1 MANQQPLKLEEL
13 VDFVLKHCVHNPISE
28 SESQNDSDEHLVD
41 VKTTNNQLALNDKSE
56 NKIKSRFI
64 ELFGKYAV
72 DINCSSVLI
81 TLPTI
86 DVNVSLCA
94 SILSCILDN
103 FDNLNKDDQSI
114 CITKFFA
121 KILSEVKKRN
131 GLNKYITP
139 TLLWD
144 KKELVADISDFKMS
158 PNVVAYVM
166 TYLNINI
173 FIISA
178 NDILLY
184 CMGKLYNIYKPNIV
198 LFFDGTSYQ
207 TLSYKQN
214 KIWNYKDDE
223 PLKNFI
229 KSNQP
234 KIHIYQQNKNN
245 AQLEFKIGDDNDIE
259 LIWANEGEQKK
270 DNTETDQHI
279 EQSSEKSVT
288 KPSEKKII
296 PMDDKEIKQK
306 VEPQKQEKSTKKH
319 VKEEIKNIKH
329 EHVQPE
335 TTEQVLDAVFY
346 KKEKKVVHPPPSEM
360 DDDSSDSDNSD
371 ESGESS
377 ESSDEKTKKPTSSKH
392 ETKKVKDKELTSE
405 KLEKM
410 TCIKLRQLAAL
421 HGIKLMTKQDGKA
434 KQKTKQELIKE
445 LLN

>member
-1 MANQQPLKLEEL
+1 MANQQLLKLEEL
-13 VDFVLKHCVHNPISE
+13 VDFVLKHCVQNPISE
-28 SESQNDSDEHLVD
+28 SDSQIEFDNNTID
-41 VKTTNNQLALNDKSE
+41 NNQLKAIDKNES
-56 NKIKSRFI
+56 KTKSRFV
-64 ELFGKYAV
+64 ELFGKYAA
-72 DINCSSVLI
+72 DINCSSVLV

-173 FIISA
+173 FIVSA

-184 CMGKLYNIYKPNIV
+184 CMGKLYNTYKPNIV

-207 TLSYKQN
+207 TLSYKLN
-214 KIWNYKDDE
+214 KLWNYNDE
-223 PLKNFI
+223 PLKYFI
-229 KSNQP
+229 KTNQP

-259 LIWANEGEQKK
+259 LIWANESEQKK
-270 DNTETDQHI
+270 DNVDTEPHTEPHV
-279 EQSSEKSVT
+279 EQASEKSIQ
-288 KPSEKKII
+288 KPLEKKDVILDSKSLK
-296 PMDDKEIKQK
+296 PKSEISKDTQK
-306 VEPQKQEKSTKKH
+306 PVKSVQSKKL
-319 VKEEIKNIKH
+319 KEEETKTVKK
-329 EHVQPE
+329 VDSQPE

-346 KKEKKVVHPPPSEM
+346 KKEKKNSKPPQPSEM
-360 DDDSSDSDNSD
+360 DASD
-371 ESGESS
+371 ESDK
-377 ESSDEKTKKPTSSKH
+377 SSDDEKPKKPSSSKPETNKKTK
-392 ETKKVKDKELTSE
+392 DAELTLE

-410 TCIKLRQLAAL
+410 TCIKLRQFAAL
-421 HGIKLMTKQDGKA
+421 RGIKLMVKQDGKA
-434 KQKTKQELIKE
+434 KQKTKQELINE
-445 LLN
+445 LLP

>member
-1 MANQQPLKLEEL
+1 MANQQQLKLEEL
-13 VDFVLKHCVHNPISE
+13 VDFVLKHCIQHPISE
-28 SESQNDSDEHLVD
+28 SDTQIEFD
-41 VKTTNNQLALNDKSE
+41 NNSIDQKDINQFKINDKNE
-56 NKIKSRFI
+56 NKIKSRFV

-72 DINCSSVLI
+72 NINCSNVLV

-86 DVNVSLCA
+86 DVNISLCA

-121 KILSEVKKRN
+121 KILGEVKKRN

-173 FIISA
+173 FIVST

-184 CMGKLYNIYKPNIV
+184 CIGKLYNTYKPNIV
-198 LFFDGTSYQ
+198 LFFDGTTYQ
-207 TLSYKQN
+207 PLSYKLN
-214 KIWNYKDDE
+214 KLWNYNDVE
-223 PLKNFI
+223 PLKYFI
-229 KSNQP
+229 KNNQP

-245 AQLEFKIGDDNDIE
+245 AQIEFKIGDDNDIE

-270 DNTETDQHI
+270 DNVNTELHI
-279 EQSSEKSVT
+279 
-288 KPSEKKII
+288 KPNSIISDKKII
-296 PMDDKEIKQK
+296 KSKIVKK
-306 VEPQKQEKSTKKH
+306 VDT
-319 VKEEIKNIKH
+319 
-329 EHVQPE
+329 QPE

-346 KKEKKVVHPPPSEM
+346 KTEKKNSKPQPSDM
-360 DDDSSDSDNSD
+360 DM
-371 ESGESS
+371 
-377 ESSDEKTKKPTSSKH
+377 SDEKSNKSQPDTKDS
-392 ETKKVKDKELTSE
+392 ELTAE

-410 TCIKLRQLAAL
+410 SGNKLRQFAAL
-421 HGIKLMTKQDGKA
+421 RGIKLMIKQDGKA
-434 KQKTKQELIKE
+434 KQKTNKELIHE
-445 LLN
+445 LLL